1 MAAAKGRIPMTK
13 SSDTIPCPPPSTP
26 SLALAEAIEFC
37 ARVTVRESER
47 RMKAAK
53 KGAGR

>member
-1 MAAAKGRIPMTK
+1 MTK